1 MNRIACFAFV
11 SVLLASRLL
20 AGQPVADTKEV
31 WSMEDTYWRYVKSND
46 LEHYLTL
53 WHSDFLGWPTT
64 SPVPVRKEHITD
76 WITAHTSK
84 GETLKSYDLERL
96 EAQQTG
102 DDVTVTYR
110 IHTIWVGKDAVDKP
124 SISRIIHTWRHNSD
138 RTWKIISGMGA
149 YADAQGH

>member
-1 MNRIACFAFV
+1 LFRLRVCTARI
-11 SVLLASRLL
+11 SSPRWT
-20 AGQPVADTKEV
+20 AGCRHERGLVNGR
-31 WSMEDTYWRYVKSND
+31 YNWRYVKSND
-46 LEHYLTL
+46 LERYRTL

-84 GETLKSYDLERL
+84 GEILKSYDLERL

-110 IHTIWVGKDAVDKP
+110 IHTTWVGKDGVDKP

>member
-1 MNRIACFAFV
+1 MNRIACFTFV
-11 SVLLASRLL
+11 SVLLTSRLL
-20 AGQPVADTKEV
+20 AGQPVAETKEV
-31 WSMEDTYWRYVKSND
+31 WSLEDTYWRYVKSND
-46 LEHYLTL
+46 LEHYRTL

-64 SPVPVRKEHITD
+64 SPEPVRKEHITD

-96 EAQQTG
+96 EAQLTG

-110 IHTIWVGKDAVDKP
+110 IHTTWVGKDGVDKP
-124 SISRIIHTWRHNSD
+124 SISRIIHTWRHNAD